1 MKTQKLLTVLVVMMA
16 LVVLAPQVQAYDPND
31 PNTVFIENHSAQ
43 SGAKYPWVSSV
54 NSGVV
59 NDTWAV
65 SDGDG
70 FAFYVWEGFL
80 YQELKSKYAVGK
92 LTLSADV
99 QYRPGYANQAYDFGL
114 YYDDAGSL
122 VPVVTV
128 SGPVS
133 ISSEKIDA
141 VVTVNSGDPAV
152 GKEIVIVL
160 TRAGNN
166 SWYDNVRL
174 AGDVGAPDPFLTA
187 TPSAINFVAL
197 AVGDSSTNVFSLAGE
212 YLDASP
218 ITVGPAANSDYLV
231 SLSETGPFDASLQII
246 FPSFDPNY
254 NGDTL
259 DATIYVLYS
268 PSVVG
273 SGDSTLPY
281 SGGSVAPG
289 SEVTLTGMGVDGIAS
304 LQVDIGLIDEQVQQS
319 GWHGWYF
326 PSTSTGGSETFEYP
340 YATDGTVDVTLS
352 AAAGADLYA
361 RAYGIFNIVDADPNL
376 TVPNVWYDSV
386 FANVAGSSITLTLD
400 DLEVGVYDFTSYHF
414 ANGLSY
420 QNETLVSVSI
430 DGLDTG
436 LDVYFVTGDS
446 SNLKGAD
453 GLLQAAEVEGNGMV
467 SFKFSVVN
475 EGDSVTINYD
485 NTPFGI
491 NGFVIEPSTYGCTNP
506 LTGDL
511 DGDCVV
517 GLADFAMLASQW
529 LQCNRDP
536 QSECP

>member
-1 MKTQKLLTVLVVMMA
+1 MMA
-16 LVVLAPQVQAYDPND
+16 LVVLAPQVQAYDPSD

-43 SGAKYPWVSSV
+43 NGGQAPWVTPAGS
-54 NSGVV
+54 NSGITPAA
-59 NDTWAV
+59 D
-65 SDGDG
+65 SDSLG
-70 FAFYVWEGFL
+70 EGFQAYEGIL
-80 YQELKSKYAVGK
+80 YQELKPKYAVGK
-92 LTLSADV
+92 LTLTVDGV
-99 QYRPGYANQAYDFGL
+99 HRDGKTGEEYDFGL
-114 YYDDAGSL
+114 YYFDAGSL
-122 VPVVTV
+122 VPVGTV
-128 SGPVS
+128 SGPKAVS
-133 ISSEKIDA
+133 PRVEEFDA

-160 TRAGNN
+160 SRAGSN

-174 AGDVGAPDPFLTA
+174 AGDVINDAFLTA
-187 TPSAINFVAL
+187 TPSAVNFIAL
-197 AVGDSSTNVFSLAGE
+197 TVGDSSTNVFSLAGE
-212 YLDASP
+212 YLDDSS
-218 ITVGPAANSDYLV
+218 ITVGPAANSDYQV
-231 SLSETGPFDASLQII
+231 SLSETGPFVASLQITGTD
-246 FPSFDPNY
+246 PSY
-254 NGDTL
+254 NGGTL
-259 DATIYVLYS
+259 GATDIYVLYS
-268 PSVVG
+268 PSVAG

-289 SEVTLTGMGVDGIAS
+289 SEVTLNGMGVDGIAP
-304 LQVDIGLIDEQVQQS
+304 LQVDVSNIDGQVLQS

-340 YATDGTVDVTLS
+340 YATDGTLDVTLS
-352 AAAGADLYA
+352 AAAGADLHA
-361 RAYGIFNIVDADPNL
+361 RAYGISYIVDSENL
-376 TVPNVWYDSV
+376 TVPNVWYDQV

-420 QNETLVSVSI
+420 HNETLASVSI

-436 LDVYFVTGDS
+436 LDVYFVTGES

-506 LTGDL
+506 PTGDL

-517 GLADFAMLASQW
+517 DLADFAILASPW